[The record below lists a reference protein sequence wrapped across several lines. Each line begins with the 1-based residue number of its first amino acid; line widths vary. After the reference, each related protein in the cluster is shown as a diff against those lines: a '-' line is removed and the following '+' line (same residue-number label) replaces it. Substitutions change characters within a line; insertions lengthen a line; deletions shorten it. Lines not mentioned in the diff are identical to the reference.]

1 MDNSRKLRKKYLFD
15 LPYLIFCQAKT
26 WNTHSLFNT
35 YLDFQVHIVRDKI
48 TWPGAKMRK
57 SMEGMPNYEN
67 NNVKG
72 SLYITFDIDF
82 PKGEL
87 SQDDREGEF
96 TNEQTNKMTCAP
108 SEDSDQPGH
117 PPSLISLRCPHKETL
132 GLWLSIKH
140 TANALIRLGECPGWS
155 ESLLGTLCGTC
166 HCVGCIMFRFKC
178 YSK

>member
-1 MDNSRKLRKKYLFD
+1 M
-15 LPYLIFCQAKT
+15 
-26 WNTHSLFNT
+26 
-35 YLDFQVHIVRDKI
+35 RDKI

-117 PPSLISLRCPHKETL
+117 PPSLISLRCPLKETL
-132 GLWLSIKH
+132 GLWLSIKR
-140 TANALIRLGECPGWS
+140 TANALIRLGECPG
-155 ESLLGTLCGTC
+155 
-166 HCVGCIMFRFKC
+166 
-178 YSK
+178 